1 MILECFYHVKG
12 SDKLTNEKHCHENCY
27 ELIQTIS
34 NEGNFVI
41 KDTLYPIRRGTIFLI
56 NAIDI
61 HCSVPQKQ
69 EEYVRN
75 KIILNSQLLDKI
87 AEDMGFAHVISNLFK
102 ENNSASIN
110 LSVSESEKID
120 SIFADVYN
128 LYIQENPD
136 NKLEILSLVLHF
148 LQICFNCHS
157 ENKTVISSCVSG
169 AMQYINDNI
178 ASDISL
184 TQISEVLFV
193 TKNHLCK
200 QFKKATDMTI
210 NEYIKGRRISMAKKK
225 LQFSDMSVSD
235 IAQSCGFS
243 NFSYFSKLFK
253 NYEGLTPTQYR
264 EKYTK

>member
-1 MILECFYHVKG
+1 
-12 SDKLTNEKHCHENCY
+12 
-27 ELIQTIS
+27 
-34 NEGNFVI
+34 
-41 KDTLYPIRRGTIFLI
+41 
-56 NAIDI
+56 
-61 HCSVPQKQ
+61 
-69 EEYVRN
+69 
-75 KIILNSQLLDKI
+75 
-87 AEDMGFAHVISNLFK
+87 
-102 ENNSASIN
+102 
-110 LSVSESEKID
+110 
-120 SIFADVYN
+120 
-128 LYIQENPD
+128 
-136 NKLEILSLVLHF
+136 
-148 LQICFNCHS
+148 
-157 ENKTVISSCVSG
+157 
-169 AMQYINDNI
+169 MQYINDNI